1 MLHKVSITLRF
12 YVGNLILKKKFT
24 LSTNKVKA
32 IDQPIFV
39 RKSFFISFPIR
50 FQLDYFQLEI
60 EESIDTINN
69 KLYNNLITRI

>member
-50 FQLDYFQLEI
+50 FQSDYFQLE
-60 EESIDTINN
+60 SIDIINN
-69 KLYNNLITRI
+69 KSYNNLITRI

>member
-1 MLHKVSITLRF
+1 MCYIKYLTLRF

-50 FQLDYFQLEI
+50 FQLDYFQLE
-60 EESIDTINN
+60 SIDTINN